1 MSGWWSGA
9 RLRLGLGIEDTFVP
23 QSGPGERA
31 IDEYELTE
39 HYERWRED
47 IGLARSVGAEFL
59 RWGVPWHRVNPEPST
74 WDFDWT
80 DRVLN
85 RMSDLGIRPVLDL
98 LHYGTPLWLDGEF
111 TNRDFPERFAQ
122 FARRVA
128 ERYGDFVTDYTPV
141 NEPMIH
147 AQFSGEYAYWP
158 PYLSGQDGLNRIVV
172 ALADASRLAQSGIRD
187 SIGDATNIV
196 HVDAGFRYTGDI
208 SASEHS
214 EHVERL
220 LAERFLFEDLMHGLV
235 VDGHPLHDALL
246 RSGIDPRRLERFAEQ
261 PTPPDLMG
269 VNYYPRHSTEV
280 FETGV
285 SHRGGFAD
293 PRPTRDDGVAG
304 LREVLTTY
312 AERYGH
318 PVLLSETCVTGT
330 EEERIAWMRDSIR
343 ELERLRSG
351 GVSVVGFT
359 WWPLFDMIEWTWRH
373 TSAPPLAHRL
383 TMGLYDLVMTE
394 GGLERRENTVAE
406 AFRSHS
412 TRRPEPDVQ
421 PPRAETGAMP

>member
-1 MSGWWSGA
+1 MNDWWSRA
-9 RLRLGLGIEDTFVP
+9 QLRFGIGIEDTFVP
-23 QSGPGERA
+23 QSGPGARA
-31 IDEYELTE
+31 IDEYELTG
-39 HYERWRED
+39 HYERWHED
-47 IGLARSVGAEFL
+47 IGLAHGVGAEFL
-59 RWGVPWHRVNPEPST
+59 RWGVPWHRVNPEPSM

-85 RMSDLGIRPVLDL
+85 RMSELGIRPVLDL

-111 TNRDFPERFAQ
+111 ANRDFPERFAE
-122 FARRVA
+122 FAGRVA

-158 PYLSGQDGLNRIVV
+158 PYLSGQGGLNRIVV
-172 ALADASRLAQSGIRD
+172 ALAEASQLAQSGIRAAV
-187 SIGDATNIV
+187 GEAANIV
-196 HVDAGFRYTGDI
+196 HVDAGFRYVGDV
-208 SASEHS
+208 SAPEHA

-220 LAERFLFEDLMHGLV
+220 LVERFLFEDLMHGLV
-235 VDGHPLHDALL
+235 VDGHPLHGALL
-246 RSGIDPRRLERFAEQ
+246 VSGIDQRRLERIANR
-261 PTPPDLMG
+261 PAPPDLMG

-280 FETGV
+280 FEAGS

-293 PRPTRDDGVAG
+293 PRPTRDDGALG

-330 EEERIAWMRDSIR
+330 EDERISWMQECLD
-343 ELERLRSG
+343 ELEHLRAG
-351 GVSVVGFT
+351 GVPVVGFT

-373 TSAPPLAHRL
+373 TNAAPLAHRL
-383 TMGLYDLVMTE
+383 SMGLYDLVQTE
-394 GGLERRENTVAE
+394 GGLSRRENTVAE
-406 AFRSHS
+406 AFRSR
-412 TRRPEPDVQ
+412 TTQPAEGDVL
-421 PPRAETGAMP
+421 PTGAESGAMP